1 MHTYL
6 ISVTPYTH
14 LIIIS
19 DQTPIVKFGRSKTE
33 LDKIAEGKSQTYTAN
48 DFCSLQGKFIDPG
61 YIHDVLLT
69 RLEPSKVYY
78 YSCGVSGVCMCEYII
93 ISHILFILPHPPTF
107 LPSYLLLLCLYQP
120 TTYPHNTT
128 SPNLYFST

>member
-6 ISVTPYTH
+6 ISVTPHTH

-78 YSCGVSGVCMCEYII
+78 YSCGVSGVCMRECR
-93 ISHILFILPHPPTF
+93 ISHILFIQPHPPTF
-107 LPSYLLLLCLYQP
+107 TYLQIHPP
-120 TTYPHNTT
+120 TFTYLQIHPPT
-128 SPNLYFST
+128 